1 MVASS
6 LIRELLDRQ
15 DSNLNLEVSYNIH
28 LRKLFLLNF
37 LTGDDI
43 WQQRRIDER
52 FAASFI
58 AEIQTPVQSGTPIGS
73 FLKIDKNPI
82 YYTRCV
88 GITYLLSCGIL

>member
-28 LRKLFLLNF
+28 LRKLLLINF

-58 AEIQTPVQSGTPIGS
+58 AEIQTPVPRRDRSKWNTDRIFSQ
-73 FLKIDKNPI
+73 D
-82 YYTRCV
+82 
-88 GITYLLSCGIL
+88 